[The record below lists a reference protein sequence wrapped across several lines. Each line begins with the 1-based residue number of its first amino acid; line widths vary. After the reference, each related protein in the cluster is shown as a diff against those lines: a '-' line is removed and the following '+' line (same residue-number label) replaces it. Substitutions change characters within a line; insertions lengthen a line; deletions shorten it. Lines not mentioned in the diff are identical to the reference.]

1 MPIERLNGIN
11 IYSESHGTIGPP
23 IVLVHGSRGDHHSW
37 DAVVPQL
44 ARTGRVTTYDRRGH
58 SQSER
63 PAGQGSIREDVADLA
78 ALIEHHHLSP
88 RTSSASLVDEIDD
101 RTAST
106 IDLARLSSF
115 GGPLMMSRGTESP
128 SFFDAI
134 LDIIADAVP
143 RAQRYTFRGA
153 GHVPHVTHPDDYAMV
168 IGAYISGV
176 ADAAIADR

>member
-1 MPIERLNGIN
+1 L
-11 IYSESHGTIGPP
+11 
-23 IVLVHGSRGDHHSW
+23 LD
-37 DAVVPQL
+37 DDVVEIQ
-44 ARTGRVTTYDRRGH
+44 
-58 SQSER
+58 
-63 PAGQGSIREDVADLA
+63 
-78 ALIEHHHLSP
+78 
-88 RTSSASLVDEIDD
+88 SLVDEIDD